1 MTDEQINT
9 AIARIA
15 GMSEENI
22 EYGWVP
28 DYCTDLNDINEVLCD
43 LSQEMQHEVAGIV
56 KGNGL
61 ITELLTATAR
71 MKAEAVLRAHGK
83 WEEVQR

>member
-1 MTDEQINT
+1 MKYEQINAT
-9 AIARIA
+9 IARIA

-28 DYCTDLNDINEVLCD
+28 DYCTDLNDLNEVLCN

-56 KGNGL
+56 QGNGL

-71 MKAEAVLRAHGK
+71 IKAEAVLRAHGK
-83 WEEVQR
+83 WEEAK